1 MTISMWRR
9 FREALFNPSAN
20 PFIFFVVAY
29 LTGISINLTSNLL
42 QKELAER
49 KASLVIAAIAF
60 GIPALVVLL
69 LLTPKFFR
77 WWLKRRLTASAKVS
91 NPRPHKGLIAIAS
104 AGVGIQTAEKAIKYH
119 WSALERVWLISSADG
134 YRPSE
139 PLAMALKLQMERD
152 LKLNPE
158 VIKVVP
164 LTLAEFD
171 DPESVRNAIEKIYS
185 DELPEHFSEDDVI
198 IDITGGK
205 KTTTAGA
212 FLAGLLPGR
221 HLEVINSRRA
231 DDEGNVLA
239 PADPIQIDIA
249 FPAIRGKAK

>member
-1 MTISMWRR
+1 MWRR

-29 LTGISINLTSNLL
+29 LTGISVNLASNLL

-49 KASLVIAAIAF
+49 KASLIIAAITF
-60 GIPALVVLL
+60 GIPALVALL

-77 WWLKRRLTASAKVS
+77 WWLKGRLTTSAKVS
-91 NPRPHKGLIAIAS
+91 NPRYHRGLIAIAS

-119 WSALERVWLISSADG
+119 LPALERAWLISSADG
-134 YRPSE
+134 YKPSD
-139 PLAMALKLQMERD
+139 PLAKALKLQMERD
-152 LKLNPE
+152 LRLNPE
-158 VIKVVP
+158 VIKIVP
-164 LTLAEFD
+164 LSLAEFD
-171 DPESVRNAIEKIYS
+171 DPESVRNAIEKIYR

-212 FLAGLLPGR
+212 FLAGLPPGR
-221 HLEVINSRRA
+221 HLEVINSKRA

-239 PADPIQIDIA
+239 PADPIQIDID
-249 FPAIRGKAK
+249 FKVSRNKAR